1 MSTCDCTITDY
12 CGAALPG
19 SDVLRCNRPA
29 GHDGEHSECLFLP
42 GGGRAHRAR
51 SGAAGSHAWSRTPGS
66 WITAYRSAMT
76 TTRWTRRSSAPSTT
90 ETWA

>member
-12 CGAALPG
+12 CGVALPG

-29 GHDGEHSECLFLP
+29 GHDGEHSECFFLP

-51 SGAAGSHAWSRTPGS
+51 
-66 WITAYRSAMT
+66 
-76 TTRWTRRSSAPSTT
+76 RWAS
-90 ETWA
+90 